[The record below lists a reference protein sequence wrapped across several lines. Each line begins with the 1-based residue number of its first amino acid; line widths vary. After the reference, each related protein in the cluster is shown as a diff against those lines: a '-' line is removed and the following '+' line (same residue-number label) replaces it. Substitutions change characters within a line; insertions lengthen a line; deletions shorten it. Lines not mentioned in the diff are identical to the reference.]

1 MRAAA
6 ALKAQ
11 DCGGERDLVLHVFL
25 TRVSSLPFGVYGASL
40 IAAAVALAVAFDAAD
55 AAAAARAVNVAAS
68 GRDGVARAE
77 SDWSSLAVLVAF
89 SVMLVWQ

>member
-11 DCGGERDLVLHVFL
+11 YGGCERDLVLHEFVDICIEL
-25 TRVSSLPFGVYGASL
+25 TIWRVWC

-77 SDWSSLAVLVAF
+77 SDWSCLPDVSPLA
-89 SVMLVWQ
+89 